1 MAGHPKGTALIS
13 DPDEGNLGPAMLA
26 LNPAQRRFVLA
37 RIEYPGITQG
47 KAAEIAGYSN
57 VKEGAKV
64 RGHHLSH
71 NEAVLAAIHEVA
83 SKTMRSSTILAANV
97 LVEIAGDADL
107 DAKDRLKAAG
117 MLLDRTG
124 FGAAQTIN
132 VNKTVI
138 RKVNASEAMA
148 KIAEFREKFPLQ
160 FAKMIGSAAPEPIE
174 GEFSE
179 VSE

>member
-1 MAGHPKGTALIS
+1 MS
-13 DPDEGNLGPAMLA
+13 DDQEFGPAMTA
-26 LNPAQRRFVLA
+26 LNERQRLFVLA
-37 RIEYPGITQG
+37 MVERPGCTHAQ
-47 KAAEIAGYSN
+47 AAREAGYSD
-57 VKEGAKV
+57 VASAAKV
-64 RGHHLSH
+64 RGHHLAQH
-71 NEAVLAAIHEVA
+71 PGVQAAIHEVTGLRLNA
-83 SKTMRSSTILAANV
+83 NSLLAA
-97 LVEIAGDADL
+97 DALIKIMQSSRSAD
-107 DAKDRLKAAG
+107 KDRMKAAG

-124 FGAAQTIN
+124 FGASQTIN

-160 FAKMIGSAAPEPIE
+160 FAKMIGSAVPEPIE